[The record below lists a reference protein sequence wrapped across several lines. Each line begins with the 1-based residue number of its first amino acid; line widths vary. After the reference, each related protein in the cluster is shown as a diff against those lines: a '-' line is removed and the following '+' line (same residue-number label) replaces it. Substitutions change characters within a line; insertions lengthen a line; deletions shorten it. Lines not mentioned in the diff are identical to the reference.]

1 MFIIARWIINA
12 LALLLVAYV
21 LPGFTVA
28 SFGWA
33 MIVAVFLGIC
43 NAVIRPILLILTLPI
58 TILTLGIF
66 SFVINALMIMLV
78 SSLLEGFEVASFST
92 AFIAALI
99 LWAVSWFTNTI
110 VRSSREPRPTFWR
123 QPPPGNEKPPII
135 EG

>member
-1 MFIIARWIINA
+1 MFIIARWFINA

-33 MIVAVFLGIC
+33 LVVAVFLGIC
-43 NAVIRPILLILTLPI
+43 NAIIRPILLILTLPI

-78 SSLLEGFEVASFST
+78 SALLEGFEVSSFST
-92 AFIAALI
+92 AFVAALI

-110 VRSSREPRPTFWR
+110 IRSSAEPRPTIWR
-123 QPPPGNEKPPII
+123 RPPQNSGKPPII